1 MSSITDRYAAAVR
14 SKNLRAS
21 AETMADG
28 TNPVAT
34 AAAADVIGAFGLAG
48 KKQPLAMALARLLVG
63 DRQVARKIV
72 DILTTKVLDKAEAWK
87 VDIQP
92 DEAVVLGKCVLAW
105 AQFGTCKPC
114 RGLGHPLI
122 RGTTTLSQVTCP
134 ECHGTGRMPFDT
146 HFAVE
151 HLQLAR
157 WLLAEIE
164 ADIAKAG
171 PVAMAALAPRLD
183 L

>member
-1 MSSITDRYAAAVR
+1 MTNITDRYATAVR

-63 DRQVARKIV
+63 DRQVARVIV
-72 DILTTKVLDKAEAWK
+72 DLLTEKVLSKADAWS
-87 VDIQP
+87 VDIRQ
-92 DEAVVLGKCVLAW
+92 DEAVVLGKSVLAW

-114 RGLGHPLI
+114 KGLGYPPI
-122 RGTTTLSQVTCP
+122 PGTTTLSQTACP
-134 ECHGTGRMPFDT
+134 ECHGTGRMPFDP

-164 ADIAKAG
+164 RDISKAG
-171 PVAMAALAPRLD
+171 PVAMAALAPHLE

>member
-1 MSSITDRYAAAVR
+1 MSSITDRYATAVR
-14 SKNLRAS
+14 SKNLRS
-21 AETMADG
+21 DPESMRNDE
-28 TNPVAT
+28 NPVRDAC
-34 AAAADVIGAFGLAG
+34 AADVVAAFGLAG
-48 KKQPLAMALARLLVG
+48 KKQPLATALARLLVG
-63 DRQVARKIV
+63 DRQVARVIVEILTEKVISKADAWRV
-72 DILTTKVLDKAEAWK
+72 DITR
-87 VDIQP
+87 
-92 DEAVVLGKCVLAW
+92 DEAVVLGKSVLAW

-114 RGLGHPLI
+114 NGLGFSVIP
-122 RGTTTLSQVTCP
+122 GTTTLSEMACP
-134 ECHGTGRMPFDT
+134 HCHGTGRMPFDP

-171 PVAMAALAPRLD
+171 PVAMAALAPRMD